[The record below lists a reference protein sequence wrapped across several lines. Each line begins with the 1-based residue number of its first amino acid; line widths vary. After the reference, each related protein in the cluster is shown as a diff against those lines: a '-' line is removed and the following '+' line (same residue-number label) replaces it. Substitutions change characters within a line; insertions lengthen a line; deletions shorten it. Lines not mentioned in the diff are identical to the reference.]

1 MMYVIDTSVVSAL
14 HRNYFRSR
22 FVTLWKRFD
31 EMVANGGFTS
41 TREALRE
48 LEDYGGNAYEWASN
62 NLELFVMPDV
72 KEGAFVAQIYAVP
85 HFQSNIERQK
95 LIRGGRNADPFLIAR
110 AAVTGST
117 VLTIERLKPNAAKIP
132 NICQHFSIPC
142 VDLEQFMEA
151 EGWTF

>member
-1 MMYVIDTSVVSAL
+1 MYVIDTSVVSAL
-14 HRNYFRSR
+14 HKNYFRSR
-22 FVTLWKRFD
+22 FVTLWQRFD
-31 EMVANGGFTS
+31 EMVEDGGFSS

-48 LEDYGGNAYEWASN
+48 LEDYGGAAYEWAAN
-62 NLELFVMPDV
+62 NAGLFVTPDAR
-72 KEGAFVAQIYAVP
+72 EGAFVAKIYAVP
-85 HFQSNIERQK
+85 HFQANMERQK

-117 VLTIERLKPNAAKIP
+117 VLTMEKLKPNAAKIP

-142 VDLEQFMEA
+142 FDLEQFMEA